1 MKVYNSFAKRMLLCV
16 LVAACL
22 ACNVCAATWDKMRE
36 NGAVSDDGIR
46 LGDAHDGIVSDVSE
60 EGGPI
65 GEIITDV
72 SDAIDHGMDSILGE
86 DTTVTTKATAP
97 ATTAT
102 TAAETEGAMEESGG
116 MTMGIVIA
124 ILVVIAVVIVIFLLF
139 PKRR

>member
-16 LVAACL
+16 LVAICL
-22 ACNVCAATWDKMRE
+22 ACNICAATWDKMRE

-46 LGDAHDGIVSDVSE
+46 HGDVRDGVVSDVSE

-72 SDAIDHGMDSILGE
+72 SDAIDHGMDSITE
-86 DTTVTTKATAP
+86 DTTKVTTPVTTA
-97 ATTAT
+97 ATTAQ
-102 TAAETEGAMEESGG
+102 AEGAMEGGG

-139 PKRR
+139 PKRG